1 MISKTIATF
10 KALAEEAEFTAGG
23 ITELHATAGPL
34 HTPVAT
40 KPDSAEAHA
49 QQIGATSF
57 GPALHI
63 DIQIHIS
70 PEASAAQIEQIF
82 ASMAKH
88 VYGRSTAE

>member
-1 MISKTIATF
+1 MRVYSVPPLRSRNYWLDGDPAS
-10 KALAEEAEFTAGG
+10 FT
-23 ITELHATAGPL
+23 HARQNSRSGS
-34 HTPVAT
+34 V
-40 KPDSAEAHA
+40 
-49 QQIGATSF
+49 SF